1 MSSSHPSFLSLRDP
15 GKTVTVDTPEL
26 RAAFEADNWMHGK
39 PLEALAKR
47 EGRTYAQLERYWH
60 RQRAKLGIKF
70 VRGGPKVEGQ
80 PTRKKRDWT
89 SSTARKSRKLR
100 EARAAAS
107 SSTFKHVSKARPV
120 ESEARALR
128 SNRPT
133 RFFAEEDEQEE
144 EDEMADYEDEEDG
157 QGEDTDSDLTDL
169 EDLEMEEDS
178 KSAQEESDIVE
189 DEKTLSP
196 PWVTSCLRH
205 AFQVPSAAETRIV
218 LTFSAASPFRKQ
230 D

>member
-1 MSSSHPSFLSLRDP
+1 M
-15 GKTVTVDTPEL
+15 TVDTPEL

-80 PTRKKRDWT
+80 PTRKKRDWK
-89 SSTARKSRKLR
+89 SSRAMKARKLR

-107 SSTFKHVSKARPV
+107 TSTFKQTSKARPV

-133 RFFAEEDEQEE
+133 RFFEDEDAEGEE
-144 EDEMADYEDEEDG
+144 EEESYYYDHNDDLEDEKE
-157 QGEDTDSDLTDL
+157 ETESDLTDL
-169 EDLEMEEDS
+169 EDLEMEDDS
-178 KSAQEESDIVE
+178 ESAQEEDSIVE

-205 AFQVPSAAETRIV
+205 AIPGTICRETRIV
-218 LTFSAASPFRKQ
+218 LTICPGFHLWKQ
-230 D
+230 DRGAIRADGYDAG